1 MPEKFI
7 RSQHVSPQTPMSPSL
22 SQYFSRLLLA
32 AFLIAVQAGASAA
45 EPKPVNTDDNYYAI
59 GEHLEYYA
67 EGDEQLTISDA
78 LRLHADGKFTR
89 WEKPV
94 LSRGIGTNPQ
104 WVTFTVQNDDP
115 VEALRRLIIET
126 SWMDRIDIYLLR
138 NDQVIEQHQAGDR
151 FSFHER
157 PIEHRFF
164 AFDLK
169 FKPGYSQLFI
179 RVDTPDP
186 MVLPILFGDIQF
198 GIDKNTSDSL
208 SYGLLYGAIGAL
220 LIYNLLLYLIISQP
234 RYLYYVTFLL
244 MFLFMNMSYT
254 GHGYM
259 WFWPESVF
267 LQQWIN
273 PISITL
279 FATSGIFFA
288 FAFLNIR
295 KLFPTLFD
303 QTVVFSMLFWG
314 LQMIFLMADMQS
326 ASVATSIA
334 FVMFFTIF
342 IFYSA
347 IISLKK
353 GHREAIYYLVAS
365 IATLVGTTITAMTVF
380 AIIPYTILT
389 YRAAEIAVAIDA
401 LLLSIA
407 LAEQIRRAN
416 KERTRALQL
425 ARIDLLTGLNNR
437 RSFTEISTPLWHTA
451 KRHRQ
456 ALCLILLDI
465 DNFKIINDSH
475 GHAAGDSVL
484 KEVART
490 LDNTIRSGD
499 VLARWGGEEFA
510 ILLPQTTIEQATQ
523 LAERIR
529 SRIST
534 QEIILDTSRLK
545 TTVSIGVS
553 TRDEDTKDIE
563 TLFKHADEELYK
575 AKQSGKNRVSSSLE
589 LTAAY

>member
-1 MPEKFI
+1 M
-7 RSQHVSPQTPMSPSL
+7 SQHVS
-22 SQYFSRLLLA
+22 RLVLIVFLL
-32 AFLIAVQAGASAA
+32 AVQAGVPERGHASAQR
-45 EPKPVNTDDNYYAI
+45 PVNTDTNYYAI
-59 GEHLEYYA
+59 GEHLEYFT
-67 EGDEQLTISDA
+67 EGDNRITISEA
-78 LRLHADGKFTR
+78 VQLHNEGKFGR
-89 WEKPV
+89 WDKPV
-94 LSRGIGTNPQ
+94 LSLGIGTNPQ
-104 WVTFTVQNDDP
+104 WVTFTVRNDHSI
-115 VEALRRLIIET
+115 EALRRLIIET
-126 SWMDRIDIYLLR
+126 SWMDSIDIYILKAGQVIGQQKAGDLLR
-138 NDQVIEQHQAGDR
+138 YD
-151 FSFHER
+151 ER

-164 AFDLK
+164 AFD
-169 FKPGYSQLFI
+169 FTFQPGDSQLFI

-198 GIDKNTSDSL
+198 SIDKNTRDSF
-208 SYGLLYGAIGAL
+208 SYGLLYGAIVAL
-220 LIYNLLLYLIISQP
+220 LIYNLLLYIIISQP

-259 WFWPESVF
+259 WFWSESVF

-295 KLFPTLFD
+295 KLFPGLFD
-303 QTVVFSMLFWG
+303 QTIVFSMLFWG
-314 LQMIFLMADMQS
+314 LQMIFLMADMQT
-326 ASVATSIA
+326 AGVATSIA
-334 FVMFFTIF
+334 FVMFFSVF
-342 IFYSA
+342 ILYSA

-353 GHREAIYYLVAS
+353 GHREAVYYLVAS
-365 IATLVGTTITAMTVF
+365 MATLVGVSVTALAVY
-380 AIIPYTILT
+380 ALIPYTTLT
-389 YRAAEIAVAIDA
+389 YRAAEIAISIDA

-416 KERTRALQL
+416 RERTRALQL

-451 KRHRQ
+451 KRHKQ

-465 DNFKIINDSH
+465 DNFKTINDSH
-475 GHAAGDSVL
+475 GHAAGDHVL
-484 KEVART
+484 KEVARI

-510 ILLPQTTIEQATQ
+510 ILLPQTTIHQATR

-534 QEIILDTSRLK
+534 QEIMHDSSLLK

-553 TRDEDTKDIE
+553 ARGENTKDIE
-563 TLFKHADEELYK
+563 QLFKQADNELYT
-575 AKQSGKNRVSSSLE
+575 AKQSGKNRVSSSLK
-589 LTAAY
+589 LRAVD